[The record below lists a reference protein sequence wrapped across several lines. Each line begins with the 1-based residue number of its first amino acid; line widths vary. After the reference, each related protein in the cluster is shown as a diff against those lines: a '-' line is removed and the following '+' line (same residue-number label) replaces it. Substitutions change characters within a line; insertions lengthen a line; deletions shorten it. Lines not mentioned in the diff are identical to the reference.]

1 MNSLRN
7 FRLQKKKFTAGT
19 FDSDAEQGSQSSQ
32 SQSSNGVKEPVSDAD
47 SPIKPAGSK
56 RVLDESTDADSSQN
70 GSSNTTS
77 TNSQSQD
84 EVRPVHKRIR
94 MLSDSESESSPVK
107 FDNLNLPLAEEI
119 EKKSWILT
127 ERLSRH

>member
-56 RVLDESTDADSSQN
+56 RVLDESTDADSSQ
-70 GSSNTTS
+70 
-77 TNSQSQD
+77 
-84 EVRPVHKRIR
+84 VY
-94 MLSDSESESSPVK
+94 
-107 FDNLNLPLAEEI
+107 
-119 EKKSWILT
+119 SWNY
-127 ERLSRH
+127 